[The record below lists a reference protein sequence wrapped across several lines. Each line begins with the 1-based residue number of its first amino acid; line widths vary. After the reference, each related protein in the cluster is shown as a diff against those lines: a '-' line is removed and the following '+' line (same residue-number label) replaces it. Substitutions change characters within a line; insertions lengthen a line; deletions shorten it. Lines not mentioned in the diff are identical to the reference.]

1 MKRRRSPV
9 DDMKAERREAHM
21 QRILAALAMLA
32 ALVLAGG
39 AGSTGL

>member
-1 MKRRRSPV
+1 MERVEPK
-9 DDMKAERREAHM
+9 RREAQM